1 MIGYN
6 TFITNSL
13 KKVFS
18 KLDQNYVISSIRK
31 FTKFDTSNYF
41 SGQNNVDMRVGLSS
55 VDTVGYWKCSVSFFL
70 DLW

>member
-55 VDTVGYWKCSVSFFL
+55 VDTVGY
-70 DLW
+70 